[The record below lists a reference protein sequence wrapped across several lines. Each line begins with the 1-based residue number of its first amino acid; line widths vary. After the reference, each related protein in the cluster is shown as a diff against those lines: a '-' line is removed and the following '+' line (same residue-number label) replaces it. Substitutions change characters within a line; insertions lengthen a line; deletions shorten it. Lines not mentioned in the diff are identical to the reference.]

1 MSDGHDHEA
10 GLVALAGGGEVAYEV
25 HGAGRGGTPLVL
37 LRPLGGTLPLWG
49 AFRSTLAASHRVIS
63 VEHRGAGRSSAAPA
77 LVTTA
82 GLARDALQVLDHL
95 GTPQF
100 HLFGESLGGM
110 AATWLAAMAPGRT
123 TSLCLASTPIRGVE
137 LTNAAIRRELA
148 LAGAFAARPSAIEA
162 RLVRQTLSVP
172 FRARDPREVERIL
185 DVVRGDPASPGALV
199 RMALAGAAHD
209 ARRPVAAL
217 DVPTLVLAGADDEL
231 LGVDPSRALAAALRH
246 ADLDVIARAGHAITL
261 EQPTVAAT
269 HVASFIG
276 ATSAR

>member
-1 MSDGHDHEA
+1 MSAGPDRE
-10 GLVALAGGGEVAYEV
+10 GLVALPGGGEVAYEV
-25 HGAGRGGTPLVL
+25 HGADLGRTPLVL
-37 LRPLGGTLPLWG
+37 LRPLGGTVALWG

-63 VEHRGAGRSSAAPA
+63 IEHRGAGRSSAAPA

-82 GLARDALQVLDHL
+82 GLARDALRVLDHL
-95 GTPQF
+95 GTPRF

-123 TSLCLASTPIRGVE
+123 TSLCLASTPLRGVE

-162 RLVRQTLSVP
+162 SLVHQTLSVP
-172 FRARDPREVERIL
+172 FRARHPQEVGRIL
-185 DVVRGDPASPGALV
+185 DAVRRDPASPGALV
-199 RMALAGAAHD
+199 RLALAGAAHD
-209 ARRPVAAL
+209 ARRPVAGL
-217 DVPTLVLAGADDEL
+217 DVPTLVLAGEDDEL
-231 LGVDPSRALAAALRH
+231 LRVDPSRALAAALRN

-269 HVASFIG
+269 CVASFVG
-276 ATSAR
+276 STGDR

>member
-1 MSDGHDHEA
+1 
-10 GLVALAGGGEVAYEV
+10 VALPGGGAVAYEV

-37 LRPLGGTLPLWG
+37 LRPLGGTVDLWG
-49 AFRSTLAASHRVIS
+49 AFRSTLAASRRVIS

-82 GLARDALQVLDHL
+82 GLARDALGVLDHL
-95 GTPQF
+95 GTPRF

-110 AATWLAAMAPGRT
+110 AATWLAAMSPGRT
-123 TSLCLASTPIRGVE
+123 TSLCQASTPLRGVE

-162 RLVRQTLSVP
+162 RLVHQTLSAP
-172 FRARDPREVERIL
+172 FRARDPQEVGRIL
-185 DVVRGDPASPGALV
+185 DVVGRDPASPGALV
-199 RMALAGAAHD
+199 RLALAGAAHD

-217 DVPTLVLAGADDEL
+217 DVPTLVLAGEDDEL
-231 LGVDPSRALAAALRH
+231 LGVDPSRALAAALRR
-246 ADLDVIARAGHAITL
+246 ADLDVIAQAGHAITL

-269 HVASFIG
+269 RVASFIE
-276 ATSAR
+276 ATGDR